1 MVLQKEKMIIPIRC
15 FTCNRVI
22 ASKYKAYLD
31 KIKEQMTTDVL
42 EEKQNV
48 ENILTGDPNID
59 LNMET
64 KYQRIF
70 NELGVGDRYCCKRH
84 LLTHIDLLEKI

>member
-1 MVLQKEKMIIPIRC
+1 MIIPVRC
-15 FTCNRVI
+15 FTCNRVLG
-22 ASKYKAYLD
+22 SKYMTYL
-31 KIKEQMTTDVL
+31 KKLKEEYGNDVL
-42 EEKQNV
+42 EEKQTT

-59 LNMET
+59 LNSET

-70 NELGVGDRYCCKRH
+70 NELGIGDRYCCKRH